1 MDKKRLLC
9 TGSCGFIFGNFLRK
23 AVYEKQPYQLI
34 SVDRVNNNSLNSMYW
49 NKNHTFHIADIT
61 DEHIIDKIF
70 DLEKPEIVVHGAA
83 ETFVDYS
90 LKDPN
95 SFVKS
100 NVLGTQVII
109 NACIKHKVKKL
120 IYISTD
126 EVYGQLTS
134 SEDSSWKE
142 DSYLNPRNPYSAT
155 KAAGELLVK
164 AAHESFGLDYNIT
177 RSSNNYGPR
186 QTLEKLIPKTIKSI
200 MNNEPITVYGEGS
213 QIRDW
218 THVYDNCSALFS
230 IINSNQIN
238 ETYNIS
244 SNEEYRNIDVIKKI
258 CALMGKGSE
267 LITFIEDPRK
277 SHDFRYSV
285 DTSKIRKLGWKPN
298 FKFKDGISETVN
310 WYLNNQW
317 FVK

>member
-1 MDKKRLLC
+1 MDKKKLLC
-9 TGSCGFIFGNFLRK
+9 TGSCGFIMGNFLRK

-34 SVDRVNNNSLNSMYW
+34 SIDKVSNNTNSMYW
-49 NKNHTFHIADIT
+49 NKNHTFHIADLT

-70 DLEKPEIVVHGAA
+70 ELEKPEIVVHGAA

-95 SFVKS
+95 SFVNS
-100 NVLGTQVII
+100 NVLGTQIII
-109 NACIKHKVKKL
+109 NACIKHNVKKL

-134 SEDSSWKE
+134 KDDLSWKE
-142 DSYLNPRNPYSAT
+142 SDRLNPRNPYSAT

-164 AAHESFGLDYNIT
+164 AAHESFGLNYNIT

-186 QTLEKLIPKTIKSI
+186 QTTEKLIPKTIKAI
-200 MNNEPITVYGEGS
+200 IENKQIPVYGEGL

-230 IINSNQIN
+230 IINSNNLN

-244 SNEEYRNIDVIKKI
+244 SNEESKNIDIIKHI
-258 CALMGKGSE
+258 CSVMGKGLD
-267 LITFIEDPRK
+267 LITFVDDPRK

-285 DTSKIRKLGWKPN
+285 DTSKIRNLGWKPKL
-298 FKFKDGISETVN
+298 KFKDGISETIQ

-317 FVK
+317 FIK